1 MIQTLA
7 LPRPPRRACL
17 LTVLSLA
24 CLVGFAA
31 PVRAH
36 EGEDHSQDKKAAP
49 TATAGPAAV
58 PAGSAA
64 REAPMRMNDGS
75 LFVPKPVQRRL
86 GLQTVR
92 VVVGALQATVE
103 LNGRVVAQPGAGGRV
118 QATQAGTVLAG
129 PRGFPLPGMTV
140 REGDVLALLRPS
152 IGNLERSGQKA
163 ELADLSA
170 QLTLAEQRAAR
181 LAQLEGS
188 VPAKEVLAARVEA
201 QALRERL
208 NARRGSADAL
218 LPLTAPTSGVVSA
231 MQVVLGEVVDAK
243 DLLFE
248 IVDPNRLAVEALAY
262 DAALP
267 SRLSGADGVAGDLR
281 LKLRLVGAGLQLR
294 EQALPVIFAVVSS
307 SGALAVGQSV
317 KVFAHAN
324 TNQSGIAVPRS
335 ALSTNSAGE
344 TVVWLHTEPERFE
357 PRRISQRALDADRV
371 AVGAGLEAGDRVVT
385 SGAHLLA
392 QVR

>member
-17 LTVLSLA
+17 LAVLSLA

-118 QATQAGTVLAG
+118 QATQAGTLLAG
-129 PRGFPLPGMTV
+129 PRGFPLPGMKV
-140 REGDVLALLRPS
+140 RAGEVLALLRPS
-152 IGNLERSGQKA
+152 IGNLERSAQKA

-170 QLTLAEQRAAR
+170 QLTLAEQRATR

-188 VPAKEVLAARVEA
+188 VPAKEVLAARVQA
-201 QALRERL
+201 QALRDRL
-208 NARRGSADAL
+208 NARRSSADAR

-231 MQVVLGEVVDAK
+231 VQVVLGEVVDAK

-262 DAALP
+262 DPALP
-267 SRLSGADGVAGDLR
+267 GKLSGADGVAGDLR

-307 SGALAVGQSV
+307 TGALAVGQSV

-335 ALSTNSAGE
+335 ALSTNSAGD
-344 TVVWLHTEPERFE
+344 TVVWVHTEPERFE
-357 PRRISQRALDADRV
+357 QRRISQRALDADRV
-371 AVGAGLEAGDRVVT
+371 AVGEGLEAGDRVVT
-385 SGAHLLA
+385 SGATLLA

>member
-1 MIQTLA
+1 MMQTFA
-7 LPRPPRRACL
+7 LPRLPRRACL
-17 LTVLSLA
+17 LTLVALVA
-24 CLVGFAA
+24 LVGLATPA
-31 PVRAH
+31 RAH
-36 EGEDHSQDKKAAP
+36 EGEDHSQDKKAP
-49 TATAGPAAV
+49 STATAGPAAV
-58 PAGSAA
+58 TAGSAA

-86 GLQTVR
+86 GLRTLR
-92 VVVGALQATVE
+92 VVAGALQATIE

-129 PRGFPLPGMTV
+129 PRGFPLPGTKV
-140 REGDVLALLRPS
+140 RAGDVLALLRPS
-152 IGNLERSGQKA
+152 IGNLERGSQKA
-163 ELADLSA
+163 ELADLGA
-170 QLTLAEQRAAR
+170 QLTLVEQRAAR

-188 VPAKEVLAARVEA
+188 VPAKEVQAARVEA
-201 QALRERL
+201 QALRDRL
-208 NARRGSADAL
+208 NARRGSVDAL

-231 MQVVLGEVVDAK
+231 VQVVLGQVVDAR

-267 SRLSGADGVAGDLR
+267 GKLRGADGTAGDVR

-317 KVFAHAN
+317 KVFAHADAN
-324 TNQSGIAVPRS
+324 ENGIAVPRS
-335 ALSTNSAGE
+335 ALTTNSAGD
-344 TVVWLHTEPERFE
+344 TIVWVHTEPERFE
-357 PRRISQRALDADRV
+357 QRRISPRSLDADRV
-371 AVGAGLEAGDRVVT
+371 AVSAGLEAGERIVT
-385 SGAHLLA
+385 SGATLLA